1 MTMMIT
7 IRFDLPPNEFVTCFR
22 FTKTIAIE
30 ASSGPTPLLILSVNV
45 TSGNFD
51 NAECHGKLYV
61 FPLDFLFA
69 RSRSSHTS
77 SHTSSMNAP
86 ITLQP
91 WWEKVFEG
99 SITTFEVMKN
109 LLVIATIATGQN
121 ITGWSRLAM
130 VNVGN
135 RTVLSGMSQ
144 TFDLPYYISSIS
156 IFKTYILVGSMK
168 MGMTFLKWKVS
179 ELN

>member
-1 MTMMIT
+1 MIT
-7 IRFDLPPNEFVTCFR
+7 FRFDLPPNEFVTCFR

-30 ASSGPTPLLILSVNV
+30 ASSGPIPLLIVSVNV

-51 NAECHGKLYV
+51 SAECHGKIYV

-69 RSRSSHTS
+69 RSHSSS
-77 SHTSSMNAP
+77 SSSSSSSMNAP
-86 ITLQP
+86 VTLQP

-99 SITTFEVMKN
+99 SITTFEPMKN

-130 VNVGN
+130 VNVSGK
-135 RTVLSGMSQ
+135 TVLSGVNQ

-168 MGMTFLKWKVS
+168 MGITFLKWKVCS
-179 ELN
+179 LN